1 MASLIP
7 IKFHELLSLKNVG
20 INQENINF
28 GSVTME
34 SDKYIVVREKVG
46 DSAQVVILDIAN
58 PNEVLRRPISAD
70 SALMNPNT
78 KILALKSAKTLQIFD
93 LELKAKKLQSTI
105 GHSLGILLL

>member
-1 MASLIP
+1 
-7 IKFHELLSLKNVG
+7 
-20 INQENINF
+20 
-28 GSVTME
+28 ME

-78 KILALKSAKTLQIFD
+78 KILALKCIYSKLIPYLLVLLIF
-93 LELKAKKLQSTI
+93 
-105 GHSLGILLL
+105 